1 MADSP
6 SRWGLMVK
14 MVACIME
21 QENAI
26 RTVLSADRKASHLL
40 PTWQDLQ
47 ILTAIHKA
55 LSPLS
60 GLTDILSGDEYVTV
74 PAILSMLQLIE
85 TKLLKDE
92 TGNTQLTKDIRS

>member
-6 SRWGLMVK
+6 IRWGSMVK
-14 MVACIME
+14 MAARIME

-26 RTVLSADRKASHLL
+26 RTVLSAERKASHLL
-40 PTWQDLQ
+40 PTWQDFQVL
-47 ILTAIHKA
+47 IAIHKA

-74 PAILSMLQLIE
+74 SAILPMLQPIA
-85 TKLLKDE
+85 TKLL
-92 TGNTQLTKDIRS
+92 